1 MAWIDD
7 FKNPPAENRI
17 KPFWFWNGDMDKKEI
32 DRQLKEMV
40 DKGLGG
46 AFICARQGLSI
57 PYLSKEW
64 FELVK
69 YAGEKAAEYG
79 IETWLY
85 DEYPY
90 PSGMSGGEVL
100 RKARRS
106 FGNTYSRTTEL
117 MDQFSKAFTMA
128 DRVYITDIY
137 AAREKDTG
145 TVDASNLVKRINN
158 VTDNAVYIA
167 SFKDI
172 VNRLIQDSSP
182 GDLILTMGAGNV
194 DQIGNMFLQE
204 KKIRAVG

>member
-1 MAWIDD
+1 M
-7 FKNPPAENRI
+7 FQPH
-17 KPFWFWNGDMDKKEI
+17 
-32 DRQLKEMV
+32 
-40 DKGLGG
+40 
-46 AFICARQGLSI
+46 
-57 PYLSKEW
+57 
-64 FELVK
+64 
-69 YAGEKAAEYG
+69 
-79 IETWLY
+79 
-85 DEYPY
+85 
-90 PSGMSGGEVL
+90 
-100 RKARRS
+100 
-106 FGNTYSRTTEL
+106 TYSRTTEL